1 VGASVTRQPPIA
13 VVMTKL
19 TINRLT
25 HSLDDLASHMDAD
38 QFALASMTA
47 DHKEGVAASG
57 ERHKPKFHG
66 R

>member
-1 VGASVTRQPPIA
+1 
-13 VVMTKL
+13 MTKL